1 MTITTAPAAA
11 ADLAVCCVV
20 PPELIGWDRYD
31 WLESYADDSYER
43 SVIWAADDNCRL
55 APIVV
60 EALFR
65 AHVADLE
72 EYRRSL
78 AVLGAAHRETLG
90 RHLRAMAAVGVAGLV
105 EPGARLGIGATAL
118 VPAWPPWRCSA
129 WGL

>member
-43 SVIWAADDNCRL
+43 TVIWASDDNCRL
-55 APIVV
+55 APIDL

-65 AHVADLE
+65 AHGADLE
-72 EYRRSL
+72 EYRL
-78 AVLGAAHRETLG
+78 Q
-90 RHLRAMAAVGVAGLV
+90 LV
-105 EPGARLGIGATAL
+105 EQVQQDLPVLHRCHAGQALTWLGY
-118 VPAWPPWRCSA
+118 
-129 WGL
+129 